1 MIGNRA
7 VVLGLAIACSVLAG
21 CIGAP
26 FEPASLGEAVA
37 QEGGGS
43 LESLGEDAGNP
54 STDGGSRVDSGPVAE
69 KVDAGADAE
78 PHVVDG
84 GPDADAGSRSDAAPV
99 ADGGSSCDGGPVY
112 LHHAGLDGVTWQ
124 DCVPT
129 GTYDAA
135 QALAACEAYADVAK
149 ADAGAS
155 YADAAGAALCDQR
168 GSSAA
173 SCPNM
178 VQYGLTPIFWTYAAG
193 TGGHVVVS
201 GSYTQCSTS
210 VTDPTWD

>member
-7 VVLGLAIACSVLAG
+7 VALGFVIACSALAG

-26 FEPASLGEAVA
+26 FDADVINGSISQGD
-37 QEGGGS
+37 GGS
-43 LESLGEDAGNP
+43 LDPLGEDAGGP
-54 STDGGSRVDSGPVAE
+54 STDAGSRIDSGSVAE

-78 PHVVDG
+78 PHLTDG
-84 GPDADAGSRSDAAPV
+84 GSDAGSRPDASSV
-99 ADGGSSCDGGPVY
+99 ADGGSSCDGGSIY

-135 QALAACEAYADVAK
+135 QALAACEAYANVAK

-155 YADAAGAALCDQR
+155 YADVTGESLCDQR
-168 GSSAA
+168 GSAAA
-173 SCPNM
+173 SCPNV
-178 VQYGLTPIFWTYAAG
+178 VQYGLTPIFWTYTAG
-193 TGGHVVVS
+193 TEGHVVVS